1 MHLFLDT
8 NILLDIIEARPEF
21 VENSTQV
28 LARAEEINARIFIA
42 WHGLA
47 TIYYLIRRGRTEADT
62 IREIDQILNWA
73 EIAPVDSNTA
83 IRARSLVF
91 PDFEDAMQ
99 SACAENCFADIIITR
114 NTKDFALSRV
124 PALSPFEFLQRH
136 FHPFDTQ
143 KN

>member
-8 NILLDIIEARPEF
+8 NILLDIIEARPDF
-21 VENSTQV
+21 VEKSTEV
-28 LARAEEINARIFIA
+28 LVRAEEINARIFIA

-47 TIYYLIRRGRTEADT
+47 TIYYLIRRGRKEADA
-62 IREIDQILNWA
+62 IREIDKILNWA

-83 IRARSLVF
+83 THARTMEF

-99 SACAENCFADIIITR
+99 CACAENCFADIIITR
-114 NTKDFALSRV
+114 NTRDFALSPIPV
-124 PALSPFEFLQRH
+124 LSPLEFLQRH
-136 FHPFDTQ
+136 PSPFGSQ